1 MMVRFADIDAI
12 KRHLRFIHAPFGP
25 LSDGQWVALARYSAR
40 VLPDGRFT
48 MHDDPRIADPFRG
61 SNAVDVDRWA
71 LWERTWM
78 PRLVIRGE
86 TSDLLSRETVAHRVE
101 SGAVAYEAART
112 GQAPA
117 LVDPVQID
125 VIRSLLAS

>member
-12 KRHLRFIHAPFGP
+12 ERHLRFIHAPFGP
-25 LSDGQWVALARYSAR
+25 LSDG
-40 VLPDGRFT
+40 RFT
-48 MHDDPRIADPFRG
+48 MHDDPRIAEPFRR
-61 SNAVDVDRWA
+61 SNAVDVDIWA

-86 TSDLLSRETVAHRVE
+86 TSDLLSRETVAHMAE
-101 SGAVAYEAART
+101 SGAVAYEAARS